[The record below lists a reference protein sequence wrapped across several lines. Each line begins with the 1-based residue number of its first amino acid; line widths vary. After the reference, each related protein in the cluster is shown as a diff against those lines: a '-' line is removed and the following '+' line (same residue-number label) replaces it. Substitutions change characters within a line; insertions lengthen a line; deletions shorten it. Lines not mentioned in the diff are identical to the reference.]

1 MKDKIF
7 SGCISDID
15 GFRLGHASNL
25 DAYTGVSVILCPE
38 GTVGSCELRGTATAT
53 RGIDALRAEHLVGN
67 IDALVFTGGSA
78 FGLASSDGV
87 MEFLEE
93 QGRGFNAGSYTVPTV
108 ASSVLFDL
116 NFGDGKVR
124 PSSEMGYKACVNS
137 LSEEG
142 PQGSVGAGTGATVA
156 KLLGKS
162 GAMKG
167 GLGTA
172 SCSLPS
178 GGKVGA
184 IAVVNAYGSI
194 YEYTSNI
201 KIASPLKNQKKK
213 EFVDTEEY
221 VRLHGRP
228 TEGFGTSVENTTLV
242 AVTTDVNL
250 NKNET
255 HKLSQMAANGLI
267 LSVRPAYTTVDG
279 DVVFALS
286 NGKFEESRDSINS
299 AINFCKLTSSELT
312 ISDNSNDTKK
322 NYHWKK
328 FQNKNIKLLK
338 SNKKNS
344 TENWYNSIK
353 NASGIYT
360 GILRCG
366 S

>member
-108 ASSVLFDL
+108 ASSVLFHL

-124 PSSEMGYKACVNS
+124 PASEMGYKACVNS

-221 VRLHGRP
+221 LRLHGRP

-267 LSVRPAYTTVDG
+267 LSVRPSYTTVDG

-286 NGKFEESRDSINS
+286 NGKFEESLDVVGEAAKFVVGQ
-299 AINFCKLTSSELT
+299 AICRAIKEADGFGIIPS
-312 ISDNSNDTKK
+312 
-322 NYHWKK
+322 WKDL
-328 FQNKNIKLLK
+328 N
-338 SNKKNS
+338 
-344 TENWYNSIK
+344 
-353 NASGIYT
+353 
-360 GILRCG
+360 
-366 S
+366 